1 MGKISSQVSKGLGAA
16 IQEVKNKINDD
27 ISPEELLN
35 SGAETQKKRHR
46 RTKAE
51 IQAEKEAKAAE
62 SQDNSLF
69 EALNIHEE
77 SQKEE
82 IEDNRPEWEKRS
94 AKDNDEFCEWE
105 LEKAKLKGLEN
116 PDFDFR
122 TLYKKGQTIYFIHI
136 LRGGINTKELKKL
149 KIRTIYPR
157 MMVCNEEKVCCQCI
171 GYNERD
177 LIFDTPRDADVVY
190 KTINLADEKELEKA
204 KSGRKSKKG
213 IDENIDEENN
223 EYETYMSLE
232 EVENGEE
239 D

>member
-16 IQEVKNKINDD
+16 IQEVKNKINDN

-69 EALNIHEE
+69 EALDIHEE
-77 SQKEE
+77 SNEE

-122 TLYKKGQTIYFIHI
+122 TLYEKGQTIYFIHI

-157 MMVCNEEKVCCQCI
+157 MMVCNEEKACCQCI
-171 GYNERD
+171 GYNEKD

-213 IDENIDEENN
+213 TDEDLDEENS
-223 EYETYMSLE
+223 EYEAYTSLE
-232 EVENGEE
+232 EDEE

>member
-1 MGKISSQVSKGLGAA
+1 MQVFHVMMEQIFIKVIGIVAKRNLGAILLQTMMGILTILHLLVFVCFSHGNKSRILYGMERKGEMEMGKISSQVSKGLETV
-16 IQEVKNKINDD
+16 IQEVKNKISDD
-27 ISPEELLN
+27 TSSKELLN
-35 SGAETQKKRHR
+35 SGAEVQKKRHR

-51 IQAEKEAKAAE
+51 IQAEKEAKAVE

-69 EALNIHEE
+69 EALYIHEE
-77 SQKEE
+77 SKKEE

-122 TLYKKGQTIYFIHI
+122 NFYEKGQTIYFIHI

-157 MMVCNEEKVCCQCI
+157 MMVCNEEKSCCQCI
-171 GYNERD
+171 H
-177 LIFDTPRDADVVY
+177 
-190 KTINLADEKELEKA
+190 
-204 KSGRKSKKG
+204 
-213 IDENIDEENN
+213 
-223 EYETYMSLE
+223 
-232 EVENGEE
+232 
-239 D
+239 

>member
-1 MGKISSQVSKGLGAA
+1 MGKISSQVSKGLGAT

-27 ISPEELLN
+27 ISPKELLN

-51 IQAEKEAKAAE
+51 IQAEKEAKAAK

-69 EALNIHEE
+69 EALDIHEE
-77 SQKEE
+77 SKKKE

-116 PDFDFR
+116 PEFDFR
-122 TLYKKGQTIYFIHI
+122 NFYEKGQTIYFIHI

-157 MMVCNEEKVCCQCI
+157 MMVCNEEKACCQCI
-171 GYNERD
+171 DYNERD

-213 IDENIDEENN
+213 TDEDTDEENN
-223 EYETYMSLE
+223 EYEAYMSLE

>member
-122 TLYKKGQTIYFIHI
+122 TLYEKGQTIYFIHI

-157 MMVCNEEKVCCQCI
+157 MIVCNEEKACCQCI

>member
-16 IQEVKNKINDD
+16 IQEVKNKINDN

-62 SQDNSLF
+62 SQNNSLF
-69 EALNIHEE
+69 EALDVHEE
-77 SQKEE
+77 FQEE
-82 IEDNRPEWEKRS
+82 EVEDNRPEWEKRS

-116 PDFDFR
+116 PEFDFR
-122 TLYKKGQTIYFIHI
+122 NFYEKGQTIYFIHI

-157 MMVCNEEKVCCQCI
+157 MMVCNEEKACCQCI
-171 GYNERD
+171 DYNERD

-213 IDENIDEENN
+213 TDEDTDEENN
-223 EYETYMSLE
+223 EYEAYMSLE

>member
-1 MGKISSQVSKGLGAA
+1 MGKISSQVSKGLETV
-16 IQEVKNKINDD
+16 IQEVKNKISDD
-27 ISPEELLN
+27 TSSKELLN
-35 SGAETQKKRHR
+35 SGAEVQKKRHR

-51 IQAEKEAKAAE
+51 IQAEKEAKAVE

-69 EALNIHEE
+69 EALDIHEE
-77 SQKEE
+77 SQEEE

-105 LEKAKLKGLEN
+105 LEKAKLKGFEN
-116 PDFDFR
+116 PEFDFR
-122 TLYKKGQTIYFIHI
+122 TLYEKGQTIYFIHI

-157 MMVCNEEKVCCQCI
+157 MMVCNEEKACCQCI

-190 KTINLADEKELEKA
+190 KTINLVDEKELEKA

-213 IDENIDEENN
+213 IDEDTDEENS
-223 EYETYMSLE
+223 EYEAYMSLE

>member
-1 MGKISSQVSKGLGAA
+1 MGKISSQVSKGLGAT

-27 ISPEELLN
+27 ISPKELLN

-51 IQAEKEAKAAE
+51 IQAEKEAKAAK

-69 EALNIHEE
+69 EALDIHEE
-77 SQKEE
+77 SKKKE

-116 PDFDFR
+116 PEFDFR
-122 TLYKKGQTIYFIHI
+122 NFYEKGQTIYFIHI

-157 MMVCNEEKVCCQCI
+157 MMVCNEEKACCQCI
-171 GYNERD
+171 DYNERD

-213 IDENIDEENN
+213 TDEDTDEENN
-223 EYETYMSLE
+223 EYEAYMSLK